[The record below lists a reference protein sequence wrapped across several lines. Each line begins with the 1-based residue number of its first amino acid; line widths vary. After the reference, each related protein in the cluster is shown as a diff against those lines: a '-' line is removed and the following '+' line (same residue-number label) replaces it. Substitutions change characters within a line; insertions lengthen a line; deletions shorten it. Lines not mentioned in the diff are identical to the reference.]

1 MFGNESQNTDLGH
14 GQTSIIANGC
24 KCDGKFEVQGSLR
37 VEGELEGDVH
47 TSESLVIGKTGIV
60 NSTVNIK
67 NAVISGKFSGIIVAE
82 DKIELKSGSSVEGD
96 IITKR
101 LVISDDVSFEGK
113 CTVGKGKPEFA
124 SSNKLSLKDR

>member
-113 CTVGKGKPEFA
+113 CTVGKGKTEFA